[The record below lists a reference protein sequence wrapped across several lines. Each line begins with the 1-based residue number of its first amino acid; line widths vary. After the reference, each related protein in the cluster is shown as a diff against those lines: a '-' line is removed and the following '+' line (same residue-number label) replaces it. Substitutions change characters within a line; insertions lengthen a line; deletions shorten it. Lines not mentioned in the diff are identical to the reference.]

1 MLFRRN
7 SRLIVLLWQPS
18 IAAICRWL
26 LSATRRAE
34 TWYRCA
40 WVSCRYF
47 ITASLWSVK
56 PVRVPATAL
65 PPLPGYAKVLQ
76 LLSEFTTSVLSQQEI
91 LHHVKSAN
99 LSEELTKAFKGA
111 IRLKEMQS

>member
-1 MLFRRN
+1 MLFRRS

-18 IAAICRWL
+18 MAAICRWL
-26 LSATRRAE
+26 LPATRRADI
-34 TWYRCA
+34 WYRCV

-65 PPLPGYAKVLQ
+65 LPLPRYAKVLQ
-76 LLSEFTTSVLSQQEI
+76 LLSEFTSNPSRQRSYAPDDGRI
-91 LHHVKSAN
+91 IAN
-99 LSEELTKAFKGA
+99 LGDLFRVSSGLYRIKFK
-111 IRLKEMQS
+111 